1 MAKKSYQVMQL
12 KNSEVETH
20 TKYIIH
26 VPTKGTKTGQK
37 ISLRK
42 YDPIT
47 RKHHLFIA
55 KKMPSHSK

>member
-26 VPTKGTKTGQK
+26 VPTRGQK
-37 ISLRK
+37 AGQKTAGLSPHAGRSIVGI
-42 YDPIT
+42 P
-47 RKHHLFIA
+47 A
-55 KKMPSHSK
+55 